1 MTILSQVTEVLLRVN
16 DDLNN
21 AFLRYDRLERY
32 LTMSTTGEPAGTVP
46 TTVSSTAAPP
56 TAAPPTAAPPAAAE
70 QSLIDF
76 GGSEAT
82 SQPRVSASALA
93 AHVDSMSLTPG
104 TNISNIS
111 DVSSGDT
118 ARKSAGKLSLL

>member
-56 TAAPPTAAPPAAAE
+56 TVAPPTAAPPAAE